1 MEGICPDNKVRGA
14 ARRCGYNE
22 TAAACLVY
30 YRAGCCREKGR
41 GGSACGARRR
51 TKRPYSAA
59 FAGVSRQLFQRCR
72 VACGDG
78 RLCVSGEVSEEN
90 LTGGFAQL
98 AVLPI
103 RMEYNVRSKQR
114 RGAEIEKIQAMC

>member
-1 MEGICPDNKVRGA
+1 MEGICPDNKVREA

-22 TAAACLVY
+22 TAAACLVH
-30 YRAGCCREKGR
+30 YRAGCCRERGR
-41 GGSACGARRR
+41 GVSACSARRR
-51 TKRPYSAA
+51 TKRPYSVA
-59 FAGVSRQLFQRCR
+59 FAGVSRQPFQRCR

-78 RLCVSGEVSEEN
+78 RLCVSREVSEEN

-114 RGAEIEKIQAMC
+114 RSAEIERIQAMC